1 MFTWLSLNVVGRGG
15 SGRRT
20 GDAPVRPGWRTLP
33 LPAQLYVASAIAIG
47 AITLVAFFPRAY
59 PQPIL
64 FAFLMVAACLTSI
77 WKVNLPMS
85 VTNGATLSVSYAA
98 NLMSLLLLGP
108 QHAVVIAAAG
118 AWAQCNYKAKHPD
131 PLHRSVFSTAAAVIM
146 MAATGIVYGWLEGPS
161 APSTFSGLP
170 KPLVGAIATYFLV
183 NTILVAGVIA
193 ISTRR
198 PFLSTWGRDFVW
210 SASSFMATGSAG
222 AFAAVIVARGEHWTA
237 VLLVAPI
244 YLTYRT
250 YQLFVGR
257 LDIERRHNEE
267 IQRLLEREQ
276 ASRASAEEANRL
288 KDQFLAVVS
297 HDLRTPLNAILG
309 WADMLRKGTLPDAQR
324 ERACKTIYDSA
335 RRQAHLIED
344 LLDVARITTG
354 KLRLDRDAVDL
365 RDVVRDA
372 LQVVQHGADVKKI
385 RVAVDSD
392 PRFGVVYGDT
402 ARLQQIVSNLLS
414 NAVKFTSPGGA
425 IQVRLTRAGDFAQLE
440 VADTGQ
446 GISPGFLPWVF
457 EPFRQ
462 ADGSTT
468 RVHSGLGLG
477 LSIVKTLVEAHGGTV
492 TAESG
497 GEGRGATFIVR
508 LPTATHGDE
517 HGSAASAP
525 AAAGDAAL
533 SVSLEGISVLVVDDD
548 AESREVVAAHLQD
561 CQADVVTAASAADAF
576 DVLRCQHVD
585 VMIADI
591 GMPEEDGYALIRR
604 LRAFNEPQVASIPA
618 AALTAFAR
626 DEDRQQALQAGFQL
640 HLSRPIDASSL
651 VAAVA
656 SLRSLSPA

>member
-1 MFTWLSLNVVGRGG
+1 M
-15 SGRRT
+15 
-20 GDAPVRPGWRTLP
+20 
-33 LPAQLYVASAIAIG
+33 
-47 AITLVAFFPRAY
+47 
-59 PQPIL
+59 
-64 FAFLMVAACLTSI
+64 
-77 WKVNLPMS
+77 
-85 VTNGATLSVSYAA
+85 
-98 NLMSLLLLGP
+98 
-108 QHAVVIAAAG
+108 
-118 AWAQCNYKAKHPD
+118 
-131 PLHRSVFSTAAAVIM
+131 
-146 MAATGIVYGWLEGPS
+146 
-161 APSTFSGLP
+161 
-170 KPLVGAIATYFLV
+170 

-198 PFLSTWGRDFVW
+198 SFLSTWGRDFVW

-244 YLTYRT
+244 YLTYHT
-250 YQLFVGR
+250 CLLFVGR
-257 LDIERRHNEE
+257 LDVGKRHNGD

-276 ASRASAEEANRL
+276 ASRASAEEANHL
-288 KDQFLAVVS
+288 ISSWPLS
-297 HDLRTPLNAILG
+297 HTSCALRSTPFSDGPTCCGRGPCPTRSANA
-309 WADMLRKGTLPDAQR
+309 P
-324 ERACKTIYDSA
+324 A
-335 RRQAHLIED
+335 RRFTTAPGGRRTSSKL

-425 IQVRLTRAGDFAQLE
+425 VHVRLTRAGDFAQLE

-446 GISPGFLPWVF
+446 GISPAFLPWVF

-508 LPTATHGDE
+508 LPMATHGDE
-517 HGSAASAP
+517 RGSAASGP
-525 AAAGDAAL
+525 ASAGDATL
-533 SVSLEGISVLVVDDD
+533 SVSLQGISVLVVDDD
-548 AESREVVAAHLQD
+548 AQSREVVAAHLQD

-640 HLSRPIDASSL
+640 HLSKPIDASSL

>member
-1 MFTWLSLNVVGRGG
+1 M
-15 SGRRT
+15 
-20 GDAPVRPGWRTLP
+20 RPGWRTLP
-33 LPAQLYVASAIAIG
+33 LPAQLYVASVIAIG

-64 FAFLMVAACLTSI
+64 FAFLLVAACLTSI

-146 MAATGIVYGWLEGPS
+146 MAATGMVYGWLEGPS

-198 PFLSTWGRDFVW
+198 PFLSTWRRDFVW

-297 HDLRTPLNAILG
+297 HELRTPLNAILG

-335 RRQAHLIED
+335 RRQAYSSKTCSTWRGSPPANCGSTATPSIC
-344 LLDVARITTG
+344 ATWS
-354 KLRLDRDAVDL
+354 
-365 RDVVRDA
+365 RDA
-372 LQVVQHGADVKKI
+372 LQVVQHGADMKKI
-385 RVAVDSD
+385 RVAVDCD

-425 IQVRLTRAGDFAQLE
+425 VHVRLTRAGDFAQLE

-446 GISPGFLPWVF
+446 GISPAFLPWVF

-508 LPTATHGDE
+508 LPMATHADE
-517 HGSAASAP
+517 HGSAASGP
-525 AAAGDAAL
+525 ASAGDATL

-548 AESREVVAAHLQD
+548 AQSREVVAAHLQD

-640 HLSRPIDASSL
+640 HLSKPIDASSL

-656 SLRSLSPA
+656 SLRSLAPRSCSGSSSA